1 MVMKTVWEARKQLV
15 GIAAIFLL
23 ILLMMNLNSRL
34 NEYFRLTSERD
45 KVGTQVGNLSATKFA
60 LETRAAYATSD
71 QAVEDWAR
79 KEAHMAR
86 PGDKV
91 IIPVTPVG
99 QTAVPKV
106 QVTPTPKVVENWEVW
121 WALFFDD

>member
-15 GIAAIFLL
+15 GIAAVFLL

-45 KVGTQVGNLSATKFA
+45 KIGTQVGSLSATKLA
-60 LETRAAYATSD
+60 LETRVAYATSD

-91 IIPVTPVG
+91 VIPITPAG
-99 QTAVPKV
+99 QTAVPEV
-106 QVTPTPKVVENWEVW
+106 QVTPTPKVIENWEIW